1 MSEDNIL
8 EKNDIEMQI
17 IQVID
22 RIRPFI
28 QRDGGDLRLVKY
40 EDGIVYIKLYGACV
54 GCGFID
60 STLYDGVESILKDE
74 IPEVVKVVNIDDVEL
89 DNIDIEENW
98 KCLVLILKVQK
109 NL

>member
-89 DNIDIEENW
+89 DNIDIEEN
-98 KCLVLILKVQK
+98 
-109 NL
+109 

>member
-1 MSEDNIL
+1 MENKDSVLDT
-8 EKNDIEMQI
+8 NDIELQI
-17 IQVID
+17 IQIID

-28 QRDGGDLRLVKY
+28 QRDGGDIRLYKY

-74 IPEVVKVVNIDDVEL
+74 IPEVVKVVNIDDADL
-89 DNIDIEENW
+89 DNIDIEEN
-98 KCLVLILKVQK
+98 
-109 NL
+109 

>member
-1 MSEDNIL
+1 MEEIKDSMLDV
-8 EKNDIEMQI
+8 NDIEMEI
-17 IQVID
+17 IQIID

-60 STLYDGVESILKDE
+60 STLYDGVESILKEE
-74 IPEVVKVVNIDDVEL
+74 IPEVVKVVNIDSVDL
-89 DNIDIEENW
+89 DNVDIEEN
-98 KCLVLILKVQK
+98 
-109 NL
+109 

>member
-1 MSEDNIL
+1 MEENKDSVLDT
-8 EKNDIEMQI
+8 NDIEMQI
-17 IQVID
+17 IQIID

-40 EDGIVYIKLYGACV
+40 ENGIVYIKLYGACV

-74 IPEVVKVVNIDDVEL
+74 IPEVVKVVNVDNL
-89 DNIDIEENW
+89 DLENENIEDN
-98 KCLVLILKVQK
+98 
-109 NL
+109 